1 MTGSLTPPTAVGIG
15 LKPMHVQEILGAGA
29 PLDFF
34 EVHAENYLVAGGP
47 FLRHLTQIRERF
59 ALSIHGVGLSIGG
72 AGPLDRDHLD
82 RLAAL
87 LRRFEPQWFSEH
99 LAWSSHG
106 GAFYNDLLP
115 IPYNSAGLRRVCDH
129 IDQTQERLGRRL
141 LLENPSTYVTFAA
154 STLDEG
160 EFLAAVVQ
168 RTGCGLLLDVN
179 NAYISAINHGR
190 DPWDLIAALPPAAV
204 GEIHLA
210 GFAEDRDG
218 AGDRLLIDTHGAPVA
233 AAVWALYRRTLD
245 HLCPRPTLIERD
257 QAIPPLDVLIDE
269 AARARSIMTAAMT
282 PYPAS
287 TGARPWPRVS
297 GQTADPLV
305 AHPADDLLDR
315 LADDLLDR
323 LADDLLDRLAAALQD
338 PARPLPPGLTTWN
351 GSDPAVRFGVHRNT
365 VAVSLTA
372 ALADTFPV
380 TRQLAGE
387 RCFDSMARGFV
398 AAAPPRSPVLTAYGD
413 AFPDWIAEHAPTADQ
428 AYLPELARLELAR
441 VRAYHAAAAA
451 PLTTTALAGYLA
463 NPQQLPGASV
473 SLHPSLHVLDASD
486 AIVSLW
492 AAHQGS
498 APGAAVTDPRR
509 PESALVLR
517 AGDDALVVPLPGG
530 AAACVAALAAGTT
543 LGDAAAAGAARDP
556 DFDLTQCLAL
566 LIRHGAIVAW
576 HAPGDPE
583 P

>member
-1 MTGSLTPPTAVGIG
+1 MTGIVTHQNAVGIG
-15 LKPMHVQEILGAGA
+15 LKPVHVPEILGAGA

-47 FLRHLTQIRERF
+47 FLHHLTQIRERF
-59 ALSIHGVGLSIGG
+59 VLSIHGVGLSIGG

-87 LRRFEPQWFSEH
+87 LQRFEPHWFSEH

-115 IPYNSAGLRRVCDH
+115 IPYNRAGLRRVCDH
-129 IDQTQERLGRRL
+129 IDQAQERLGRRL

-160 EFLAAVVQ
+160 AFLAAVVQ

-179 NAYISAINHGR
+179 NAYISAVNHGR
-190 DPWDLIAALPPAAV
+190 DPWDLIAALPPAAI

-233 AAVWALYRRTLD
+233 AAVWDLYRRTLD
-245 HLCPRPTLIERD
+245 HLGPRPTLIERD
-257 QAIPPLDVLIDE
+257 QAIPPLDVLVDE
-269 AARARSIMTAAMT
+269 AARARSVMAAAMT
-282 PYPAS
+282 PDPAS

-297 GQTADPLV
+297 GQAADPLA

-315 LADDLLDR
+315 F
-323 LADDLLDRLAAALQD
+323 AAALQD
-338 PARPLPPGLTTWN
+338 PTWTLPPGLTTWN
-351 GSDPAVRFGVHRNT
+351 GSDPAVRFGVYRNT

-372 ALADTFPV
+372 ALADTFPA

-387 RCFDSMARGFV
+387 RCFDWMARDLI
-398 AAAPPRSPVLTAYGD
+398 AAAPPRSPVLTEYGD
-413 AFPDWIAEHAPTADQ
+413 AFPDWIAAHAPTADL
-428 AYLPELARLELAR
+428 AYLPDLARLELAR
-441 VRAYHAAAAA
+441 VRAYHAAAAV

-463 NPQQLPGASV
+463 DPQQLPGAGL
-473 SLHPSLHVLDASD
+473 SLHPSLQVLDASD

-492 AAHQGS
+492 AAHQE
-498 APGAAVTDPRR
+498 PEPAAVIADPRR

-517 AGDDALVVPLPGG
+517 CGDDTLVVPIPGG
-530 AAACVAALAAGTT
+530 TATCVTALAAGAT

-576 HAPGDPE
+576 HPPGDPE